1 MHVLKKKFFNHPL
14 LKKDKLEY
22 RFYQETIVGAC
33 SNKNSL
39 IVLPTGLGKTIIAI
53 LVSVIKLNKIKGS
66 KVIFLAPTKP
76 LIQQHYETYKTFLNL
91 DPDQMALLTGTIP
104 PDKRL
109 EMINYARIYFYTPQ
123 TLQNDIINNRI
134 DLSDVSLIIFD
145 EAHRAV
151 GNYAYVF
158 IADKYMKNAKN
169 PQILAITASPGS
181 EKEKISEIID
191 NLYIEKIEVRTE
203 DSPDVKPYIQPIEIN
218 WRKIDLPVEFME
230 IKSIL
235 EDNLRKCIL
244 YLYSNS
250 LLNTK
255 NINNITRNDL
265 ISLQK
270 LIPKKLEDPDA
281 DKTDLFESLRV
292 VALAIRFSYM
302 LELLETQGI
311 SSLSKYLDKQYE
323 SIHKKSTSKTVK
335 ELMQQPF
342 INRINQI
349 AKSLIEK
356 GIEHPKIS
364 VLKEILEKQFQKK
377 PNSRVIVFCHFRT
390 TAKIIFEYFKDHP
403 SINAIRFVGQQSR
416 MGDKGLTQK
425 DQIEILRNF
434 KAGYY
439 NTLIATSVAE
449 EGLDIEECDL
459 IIFYDTVPS
468 AIRDIQRRGRTGR
481 KHPGEVIILITKNT
495 RDESYYW
502 VSYHKKKKMNEILAE
517 LIDLSNELNEKAKK
531 IPQRKISEFISGKK
545 SGGSTK
551 RSVESDKKVKE
562 SFKKSEESDQKIK
575 KIEIDSISKSERKIS
590 IIVDTRESS
599 SSILKELSKLDAY
612 IETEKLEVG
621 DYILSDRV
629 AIERKTPKDFVD
641 SIIDSRLFKEI
652 KSLKNRYRRVYLV
665 IEGDFVY
672 NLMGMRKE
680 AIQGALISILL
691 DFYVPIIFTKNSR
704 ETAHWLYKM
713 AKREQDEER
722 RPLIRPEKSPKNLR
736 KTQEYILAGFPDI
749 DNVRAR
755 ELLQY
760 FGSLENI
767 FNAPVEELIKVKGI
781 GSTIAQ
787 KMKEILKTRYI

>member
-255 NINNITRNDL
+255 NINNIT
-265 ISLQK
+265 
-270 LIPKKLEDPDA
+270 
-281 DKTDLFESLRV
+281 
-292 VALAIRFSYM
+292 
-302 LELLETQGI
+302 
-311 SSLSKYLDKQYE
+311 
-323 SIHKKSTSKTVK
+323 
-335 ELMQQPF
+335 
-342 INRINQI
+342 
-349 AKSLIEK
+349 
-356 GIEHPKIS
+356 
-364 VLKEILEKQFQKK
+364 
-377 PNSRVIVFCHFRT
+377 
-390 TAKIIFEYFKDHP
+390 
-403 SINAIRFVGQQSR
+403 
-416 MGDKGLTQK
+416 
-425 DQIEILRNF
+425 
-434 KAGYY
+434 
-439 NTLIATSVAE
+439 
-449 EGLDIEECDL
+449 
-459 IIFYDTVPS
+459 
-468 AIRDIQRRGRTGR
+468 
-481 KHPGEVIILITKNT
+481 
-495 RDESYYW
+495 
-502 VSYHKKKKMNEILAE
+502 
-517 LIDLSNELNEKAKK
+517 
-531 IPQRKISEFISGKK
+531 
-545 SGGSTK
+545 
-551 RSVESDKKVKE
+551 
-562 SFKKSEESDQKIK
+562 
-575 KIEIDSISKSERKIS
+575 
-590 IIVDTRESS
+590 
-599 SSILKELSKLDAY
+599 
-612 IETEKLEVG
+612 
-621 DYILSDRV
+621 
-629 AIERKTPKDFVD
+629 
-641 SIIDSRLFKEI
+641 
-652 KSLKNRYRRVYLV
+652 
-665 IEGDFVY
+665 
-672 NLMGMRKE
+672 
-680 AIQGALISILL
+680 
-691 DFYVPIIFTKNSR
+691 
-704 ETAHWLYKM
+704 
-713 AKREQDEER
+713 
-722 RPLIRPEKSPKNLR
+722 
-736 KTQEYILAGFPDI
+736 
-749 DNVRAR
+749 
-755 ELLQY
+755 
-760 FGSLENI
+760 
-767 FNAPVEELIKVKGI
+767 
-781 GSTIAQ
+781 
-787 KMKEILKTRYI
+787 